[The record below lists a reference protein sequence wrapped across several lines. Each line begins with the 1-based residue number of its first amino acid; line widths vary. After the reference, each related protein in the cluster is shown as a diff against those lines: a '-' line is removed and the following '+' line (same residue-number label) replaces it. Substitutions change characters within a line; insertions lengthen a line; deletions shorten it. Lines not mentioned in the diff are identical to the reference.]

1 MQIESHFIQFLT
13 EIFNMKTLIIA
24 FMTTGLIALMS
35 IMTYV
40 LEHHALR
47 VRSRRF
53 TLLVHLAE
61 TVSVLLS
68 MLIIRSAFY
77 AINSGSVLTW
87 SYATAQLTILLFALY
102 TMWGPAIGMINII
115 MPIFI
120 YSQGILLGSSMAY
133 VPIFI
138 VMVALLIVGIIYF
151 SRHRTEVMASKWQ
164 YFLLQVVYGGT
175 WWFIIWSIHP
185 FNLFYTL
192 FMLAGFMGYI
202 GLLHRGIQWM
212 SRAMEHYTLLSQQVN
227 FDELTG
233 VRNRASFDTITAEVF
248 EVYRKRTRVPVTMA
262 MFDID
267 HFKQFNDLH
276 GHTTGDA
283 VLKYVARHFEHEL
296 VEKQTHG
303 ELFRYG
309 GEEFVVIFRAVP
321 VADATDSITD
331 IRRDLNAQTLNFNGQ
346 ELQVTVSFGIS
357 QLQPEDLTFSSWF
370 ARVDQYLYQSKKA
383 GRNRVTAEG
392 KIVVSD

>member
-1 MQIESHFIQFLT
+1 
-13 EIFNMKTLIIA
+13 MKTLIIA

-40 LEHHALR
+40 LEHRALR
-47 VRSRRF
+47 LRNRHF

-61 TVSVLLS
+61 TGSVLLS
-68 MLIIRSAFY
+68 MLIVRSAVY

-102 TMWGPAIGMINII
+102 TMWGPTIGMINII

-120 YSQGILLGSSMAY
+120 YSQGIYLGSSTQY
-133 VPIFI
+133 IPIFVI
-138 VMVALLIVGIIYF
+138 MVALLIVGIIYF

-164 YFLLQVVYGGT
+164 YFSLQAVYGGT

-185 FNLFYTL
+185 FNLLFTL
-192 FMLAGFMGYI
+192 FMLVGFMGYI
-202 GLLHRGIQWM
+202 GLLHMGIQWM
-212 SRAMEHYTLLSQQVN
+212 SKAMERYTLLSQQVN

-233 VRNRASFDTITAEVF
+233 VRNRASFDTVTAEVF

-283 VLKYVARHFEHEL
+283 VLKYVADHFEHEL
-296 VEKQTHG
+296 VAHKSHG

-321 VADATDSITD
+321 VADATTSITT
-331 IRRDLNAQTLNFNGQ
+331 IRHDLEAQTLKFNG
-346 ELQVTVSFGIS
+346 ESLQVTVSFGIS
-357 QLQPEDLTFSSWF
+357 QLQPEDLTFTSWF
-370 ARVDQYLYQSKKA
+370 TRVDQYLYQSKKA
-383 GRNRVTAEG
+383 GRDRITVEG
-392 KIVVSD
+392 KTITTN